1 MHMDQEMYSAEE
13 FLIFFSFSP
22 SYNAFCLPPSRYIF
36 IQGLEVDLRLNSL
49 TELVKIMDAQEGEQ
63 QEVIDH
69 LIICIIR
76 SCLRWDQILREETQH
91 GLKEH
96 GLKEHGL
103 RRLSWFKPQPHLLP
117 FDLGHSISL
126 HFQFSLCEVEIITT
140 KCQENYMNSSWQSAQ
155 NIAWYLVSATSIFIK
170 EISKH

>member
-1 MHMDQEMYSAEE
+1 MDREMYSAEE

-22 SYNAFCLPPSRYIF
+22 SPNAFCLPASRYIF
-36 IQGLEVDLRLNSL
+36 IQRLEADFLLNSL
-49 TELVKIMDAQEGEQ
+49 TELVKIMDAQEGKQ

-76 SCLRWDQILREETQH
+76 SRLPWDHILREETQCA
-91 GLKEH
+91 LKE
-96 GLKEHGL
+96 GGL
-103 RRLSWFKPQPHLLP
+103 RRLSGFKSQPHLLP

-126 HFQFSLCEVEIITT
+126 HLQFSLCAVEIITT
-140 KCQENYMNSSWQSAQ
+140 KCYENYMNSSWQSAQ

-170 EISKH
+170 EISKC